1 MLGVTVKKKL
11 SFPLLL
17 VSLVSPNG
25 TYDES
30 FLTNYATI
38 NIVDELARIR
48 GVGLAEVLGGSV
60 TEYAMRIWIRPDQLA
75 KLNLTV
81 PDITKAIQDQNVLV
95 PAGQVGGEPAP
106 PGTEFT
112 YTVNTG
118 GRFETAEEFGSVVVR
133 ADPDGSQVLLRD
145 VARIELGSQNYL
157 YKVRLDGQPS
167 ALVQVYQLPD
177 ANGLDVAE
185 QVFQ

>member
-1 MLGVTVKKKL
+1 M
-11 SFPLLL
+11 S
-17 VSLVSPNG
+17 
-25 TYDES
+25 
-30 FLTNYATI
+30 
-38 NIVDELARIR
+38 RR
-48 GVGLAEVLGGSV
+48 
-60 TEYAMRIWIRPDQLA
+60 
-75 KLNLTV
+75 
-81 PDITKAIQDQNVLV
+81 
-95 PAGQVGGEPAP
+95 P

-118 GRFETAEEFGSVVVR
+118 GRFETPEEFGNVVVR

-167 ALVQVYQLPD
+167 ALVQVFQLPD

-185 QVFQ
+185 QVFAALDTLPQRFPDDIEYVVSLDTTKPITAGIREIVVTLFQAVVLVILVVYIFLQKRAGHADSNPDGAGLPDRRFRGVPAAGLHHQHPVLARPGAGDRYRGG